1 MNQRSFWGE
10 SDDEPLPD
18 WMDPV
23 KCKIANEQKEL
34 RRKNCNSLNESI
46 LNALNKPAVPLI
58 IKEPDSNVN

>member
-23 KCKIANEQKEL
+23 KCRQVNE
-34 RRKNCNSLNESI
+34 RRKSSGSLNEAI
-46 LNALNKPAVPLI
+46 EAALRKPAVPI
-58 IKEPDSNVN
+58 TIKEPDSL

>member
-34 RRKNCNSLNESI
+34 QRKNGNSLNEAI